1 MLPRAA
7 IRALR
12 NRSALTAPRI
22 APMTSSARAYA
33 KVGRPKTNPILADE
47 QDKTRPN
54 PVNPAQQPEFTET
67 GSAPAANT
75 TPTAAANTTPTAA
88 NTTPTAANTTP
99 TAANTTPTAANTT
112 PTAANTTPT
121 AANTTPTAANTTPTA
136 ANTTPTA
143 ANTTPTAANT
153 TPTAASTTRPR
164 PASANATVN
173 RAAEQAHGTEEELA
187 GPKSPA
193 ANTDPTSESP
203 AEPQKPLPDLRFG
216 IPSTFAAEHEA
227 EANAKR
233 DPNDPNPSDGPE
245 PAFGGAGG
253 RELPKSAYETSTD
266 RRRNRVA
273 NWGYLASLLFGV
285 VGAAYMGRPWETED
299 EEKAHADIA
308 NGWTPGLM
316 YARAAARINGQ
327 KAYYTEPTFQKLLP
341 DKDKIPGGAP
351 ELTLVLSL
359 EDLLLHSEWSTKH
372 GYRLAKRPGL
382 DYFLR
387 YLSSQYELVI
397 FTSVK
402 SMDADPIIRKLDPF
416 RLVMWPL
423 FREATRFENGEYIK
437 DLSYLNRDPAKV
449 IIIDTDKSHV
459 KLQPE
464 NAIILP
470 KWKGEP
476 GDKGLVAMI
485 PFLEYLAMMSQTGQ
499 PLDVRQVLK
508 SMEGKDIPTEYARR
522 EAKLREAFQR
532 DLAEQKKKTKGSAGG
547 MFMKSL
553 GLDAAKSP
561 GMQLG
566 DQNIS
571 QGMSEGKMMI
581 DMYRDFNIQNY
592 QHLDKQIRENGDQW
606 LKEMADEE
614 KKMQDAAMKDM
625 KAGAFSWLGAAPQ
638 TTAVP
643 SAASAP
649 EAVTAHTGVPPT
661 ATK

>member
-12 NRSALTAPRI
+12 IRPAVAAPRI
-22 APMTSSARAYA
+22 APITSTQPWTRPYSQSPRSCA
-33 KVGRPKTNPILADE
+33 KVGKPKSPQMVDAH
-47 QDKTRPN
+47 DKTRPS

-67 GSAPAANT
+67 SSSPSANT
-75 TPTAAANTTPTAA
+75 TP
-88 NTTPTAANTTP
+88 
-99 TAANTTPTAANTT
+99 
-112 PTAANTTPT
+112 
-121 AANTTPTAANTTPTA
+121 
-136 ANTTPTA
+136 
-143 ANTTPTAANT
+143 
-153 TPTAASTTRPR
+153 ASNTRPR

-173 RAAEQAHGTEEELA
+173 KASEQAQGTEEELA
-187 GPKSPA
+187 GPKTPA
-193 ANTDPTSESP
+193 ENTDAHQTEHTDAQPE
-203 AEPQKPLPDLRFG
+203 AQKPLPDLRFG
-216 IPSTFAAEHEA
+216 IPSTFAAEHDEA
-227 EANAKR
+227 AGKAKR
-233 DPNDPNPSDGPE
+233 DPNDPNAAPDEPEHPSY
-245 PAFGGAGG
+245 GGAGG

-273 NWGYLASLLFGV
+273 NWGYLATLLLGT
-285 VGAAYMGRPWETED
+285 VGAAYMGRPWDD
-299 EEKAHADIA
+299 EEEQKAHPDIA
-308 NGWTPGLM
+308 NDWTPGLM

-437 DLSYLNRDPAKV
+437 DISYLNRDPSKV
-449 IIIDTDKSHV
+449 IMIDTDPSHV

-464 NAIILP
+464 NAIVLP

-485 PFLEYLAMMSQTGQ
+485 PFLEYLAMMAATGQ
-499 PLDVRQVLK
+499 PVDVRKVLE
-508 SMEGKDIPTEYARR
+508 SMKGKDIPTEYARR

-532 DLAEQKKKTKGSAGG
+532 DLAETKKKSKGSLGG
-547 MFMKSL
+547 MFTKSL
-553 GLDAAKSP
+553 GLDAAKQP

-592 QHLDKQIRENGDQW
+592 QHLDKQIRENGEQW
-606 LKEMADEE
+606 LKEMAEEE
-614 KKMQDAAMKDM
+614 KKMQEAAMKDM

-638 TTAVP
+638 SAAVP

-649 EAVTAHTGVPPT
+649 EAATAHAGVPPSQ
-661 ATK
+661 TK

>member
-7 IRALR
+7 LRALR
-12 NRSALTAPRI
+12 CRPALAAPRSAPVGCTPQW
-22 APMTSSARAYA
+22 TRAYA
-33 KVGRPKTNPILADE
+33 KVGKPKQNPLVVD
-47 QDKTRPN
+47 QDKA
-54 PVNPAQQPEFTET
+54 VHPAQQPEFTET
-67 GSAPAANT
+67 AAAPADNT
-75 TPTAAANTTPTAA
+75 APT
-88 NTTPTAANTTP
+88 
-99 TAANTTPTAANTT
+99 
-112 PTAANTTPT
+112 
-121 AANTTPTAANTTPTA
+121 
-136 ANTTPTA
+136 
-143 ANTTPTAANT
+143 
-153 TPTAASTTRPR
+153 STTRPR

-173 RAAEQAHGTEEELA
+173 RASEQAQ
-187 GPKSPA
+187 SPA
-193 ANTDPTSESP
+193 ANTDAPTESP
-203 AEPQKPLPDLRFG
+203 DAPDAPAAPDAPQTPQQPLPDLRFG
-216 IPSTFAAEHEA
+216 IPSTFAAEHDA
-227 EANAKR
+227 ADQAKR
-233 DPNDPNPSDGPE
+233 DPNDPNAADGPE
-245 PAFGGAGG
+245 PSFGGAGG

-273 NWGYLASLLFGV
+273 NWGYLATLLFGT
-285 VGAAYMGRPWETED
+285 VGAAYMGRPWED
-299 EEKAHADIA
+299 EAEQKAHPDIA
-308 NGWTPGLM
+308 NDWTPGLM

-437 DLSYLNRDPAKV
+437 DLSYLNRDLSKV

-464 NAIILP
+464 NAIVLP

-499 PLDVRQVLK
+499 PVDVRQVLK
-508 SMEGKDIPTEYARR
+508 SMEGKDIPAEYARR

-532 DLAEQKKKTKGSAGG
+532 DLAEQKKKSRSSAGG

-553 GLDAAKSP
+553 GLDAAKAP
-561 GMQLG
+561 GLQLG

-571 QGMSEGKMMI
+571 QGISDGKMMI
-581 DMYRDFNIQNY
+581 DMYREFNVQNY

-606 LKEMADEE
+606 LKEMAEEE
-614 KKMQDAAMKDM
+614 KKMQEAAMKDM
-625 KAGAFSWLGAAPQ
+625 KAGAFSWLGANPQ
-638 TTAVP
+638 SAP
-643 SAASAP
+643 SAAKSAP
-649 EAVTAHTGVPPT
+649 EAVTAHAGVPPSQT
-661 ATK
+661 S